1 MKLLVT
7 RPAAQAA
14 EWVGWLR
21 ERGVQAQALPLIG
34 IFAPPDV
41 APVHEAWAAL
51 TRRRLVV
58 FVSPNAAEQ
67 FFAQRPPGLAW
78 PASTLAGSPGPGT
91 SRVLRALGVPAACVV
106 EPAADAAQFDSESL
120 WQQLAPRDWHGASVL
135 IVRGESG
142 RDWLA
147 ETLREQGASID
158 FVTAYQRGAP
168 LPDDAERGLLR
179 EAVALPQ
186 AYAWLFSSSESI
198 AHLEALLPQ
207 TDWQAAHALATHPRI
222 AQRARDAGFGQ
233 VHECRP
239 SVEAVV
245 ACLQSIETRPAPTT

>member
-14 EWVGWLR
+14 EWVTWLR
-21 ERGVQAQALPLIG
+21 ERGVEAQALPLIG
-34 IFAPPDV
+34 IFAPPDA
-41 APVHEAWAAL
+41 APVREAWVAL
-51 TRRRLVV
+51 ASRRLVV

-67 FFAQRPPGLAW
+67 FFALRPVNVAW
-78 PASTLAGSPGPGT
+78 PPATLAGSPGPGT
-91 SRVLRALGVPAACVV
+91 SRVLRSLGVPAGDIV

-120 WQQLAPRDWHGASVL
+120 WRQLATRDWHGASVL

-147 ETLREQGASID
+147 ETLREHGASID

-168 LPDDAERGLLR
+168 SPNEAERRLLR
-179 EAVALPQ
+179 EAVAHPR
-186 AYAWLFSSSESI
+186 AHAWLFSSSESI
-198 AHLEALLPQ
+198 AHLEALAPL
-207 TDWQAAHALATHPRI
+207 TDWQAAQALATHPRI
-222 AQRARDAGFGQ
+222 ALRAREAGFGQ

-239 SVEAVV
+239 SVDAVV
-245 ACLQSIETRPAPTT
+245 ACLQSIGNRPAPTT

>member
-7 RPAAQAA
+7 RPATQAA

-21 ERGVQAQALPLIG
+21 ERGVEAQALPLIG
-34 IFAPPDV
+34 IFAPADA
-41 APVHEAWAAL
+41 APVREAWATLAAC
-51 TRRRLVV
+51 RLAV

-67 FFAQRPPGLAW
+67 FFALRPAQMNW
-78 PASTLAGSPGPGT
+78 PAGTLAGSPGPGT
-91 SRVLRALGVPAACVV
+91 SRVLRTLGVPAGCIV
-106 EPAADAAQFDSESL
+106 EPEADAAQFDSESL
-120 WQQLAPRDWHGASVL
+120 WRQLAPRDWQGARVL

-147 ETLREQGASID
+147 DTLRDRGATVD

-168 LPDDAERGLLR
+168 SPDVAERGVLR
-179 EAVALPQ
+179 EAMAHPR

-198 AHLEALLPQ
+198 THLEALVPHA
-207 TDWQAAHALATHPRI
+207 DWQAAQALATHPRI
-222 AQRARDAGFGQ
+222 AQRARDAGFGH
-233 VHECRP
+233 VYECRP

-245 ACLQSIETRPAPTT
+245 ACLQSFGNPPAPTT

>member
-21 ERGVQAQALPLIG
+21 ERGIEALPLPLIG
-34 IFAPPDV
+34 IFAPPDE
-41 APVHEAWAAL
+41 APVRQAWAAL
-51 TRRRLVV
+51 VSCRLVV

-67 FFAQRPPGLAW
+67 FFALRPAGTACPEG
-78 PASTLAGSPGPGT
+78 TLAGSPGPGT
-91 SRVLRALGVPAACVV
+91 SRVLRALGVPATRIV

-120 WQQLAPRDWHGASVL
+120 WRQLALRDWPGARVL

-147 ETLREQGASID
+147 DTLREHGAIID

-168 LPDDAERGLLR
+168 SLDEAERALLS
-179 EAVALPQ
+179 EAVAHPQ
-186 AYAWLFSSSESI
+186 AHAWLFSSSESV
-198 AHLEALLPQ
+198 AHLQALAPHAH
-207 TDWQAAHALATHPRI
+207 WHAARALATHPRI
-222 AQRARDAGFGQ
+222 AQRAREAGFGQ

-239 SVEAVV
+239 SVDAVV
-245 ACLQSIETRPAPTT
+245 ACLQSIGNPPTPTT

>member
-7 RPAAQAA
+7 RPAAQAV

-21 ERGVQAQALPLIG
+21 ERGVEAQPLPLIG
-34 IFAPPDV
+34 IFAPPDE

-51 TRRRLVV
+51 ATRRLVV

-67 FFAQRPPGLAW
+67 FFALRPACSAW
-78 PASTLAGSPGPGT
+78 PEETLAGSPGPGT
-91 SRVLRALGVPAACVV
+91 SRVLQALGVPASCIV

-120 WQQLAPRDWHGASVL
+120 WRELAPSDWHGTRVL

-147 ETLREQGASID
+147 DTLREHGAAID

-168 LPDDAERGLLR
+168 SLDEAERALLR
-179 EAVALPQ
+179 EAVAHPQ
-186 AYAWLFSSSESI
+186 TQAWLFSSSESI
-198 AHLEALLPQ
+198 AHLEALAPHA
-207 TDWQAAHALATHPRI
+207 DWQAAQALATHPRI
-222 AQRARDAGFGQ
+222 AQRAREAGFGQ

-239 SVEAVV
+239 SVDAVV
-245 ACLQSIETRPAPTT
+245 ACLQSIENPPAPTT

>member
-21 ERGVQAQALPLIG
+21 ERGVEAQALPLIG
-34 IFAPPDV
+34 IFAPPDA
-41 APVHEAWAAL
+41 APVREAWSTLAS
-51 TRRRLVV
+51 RRLVV

-67 FFAQRPPGLAW
+67 FFALRPAGIAW
-78 PASTLAGSPGPGT
+78 PQATLAGSPGPGT
-91 SRVLRALGVPAACVV
+91 SRVLRTLGVPAGCIV
-106 EPAADAAQFDSESL
+106 EPGEDAAQFDSESL
-120 WQQLAPRDWHGASVL
+120 WRQLAARDWHAARVL

-147 ETLREQGASID
+147 DTLREHGATVD

-168 LPDDAERGLLR
+168 SPDAAERGLLR
-179 EAVALPQ
+179 EAVAHPQ
-186 AYAWLFSSSESI
+186 AHAWLFSSSESI
-198 AHLEALLPQ
+198 THLEALVQ
-207 TDWQAAHALATHPRI
+207 HGDWQAAQALATHPRI
-222 AQRARDAGFGQ
+222 AQRAREAGFGQ

-245 ACLQSIETRPAPTT
+245 ACLQSIGNPPAPTT

>member
-21 ERGVQAQALPLIG
+21 ERGVEAQALPLIG
-34 IFAPPDV
+34 IFAPPDA
-41 APVHEAWAAL
+41 APVREAWAAL
-51 TRRRLVV
+51 AERQLVV

-67 FFAQRPPGLAW
+67 FFALRPAGIAW
-78 PASTLAGSPGPGT
+78 PESTMAGSPGPGT
-91 SRVLRALGVPAACVV
+91 SRALRALGVPAARIV

-147 ETLREQGASID
+147 DTLRDRGASID

-168 LPDDAERGLLR
+168 SPDDDERGLLR
-179 EAVALPQ
+179 EAAAQPQ
-186 AYAWLFSSSESI
+186 AHAWLFSSSESI
-198 AHLEALLPQ
+198 GHLEALMPQ
-207 TDWQAAHALATHPRI
+207 TDWHAAHALATHPRI
-222 AQRARDAGFGQ
+222 AQRAREAGFGQ

-239 SVEAVV
+239 SFEAVV

>member
-14 EWVGWLR
+14 EWVGWLC
-21 ERGVQAQALPLIG
+21 ERGVEALALPLIG
-34 IFAPPDV
+34 IFPPPDA
-41 APVHEAWAAL
+41 APVRQAWATLAA
-51 TRRRLVV
+51 RRLVV

-67 FFAQRPPGLAW
+67 FFALRPAGSAW
-78 PASTLAGSPGPGT
+78 AESTLAGSPGPGT
-91 SRVLRALGVPAACVV
+91 SRVLRALGVPAECIV
-106 EPAADAAQFDSESL
+106 EPADDAPQFDSEAL
-120 WQQLAPRDWHGASVL
+120 WRQLARHDWRGAGVL

-147 ETLREQGASID
+147 DTLREHGARID

-168 LPDDAERGLLR
+168 LPDEVERGLLR
-179 EAVALPQ
+179 QAVARPEDH
-186 AYAWLFSSSESI
+186 AWLFSSSESI
-198 AHLEALLPQ
+198 GHLEALVPH
-207 TDWQAAHALATHPRI
+207 TDWHAAHALATHPRI
-222 AQRARDAGFGQ
+222 AQRAREAGFGQ

-239 SVEAVV
+239 SVDAVV

>member
-14 EWVGWLR
+14 EWVAWLR

-34 IFAPPDV
+34 IFAPTDA
-41 APVHEAWAAL
+41 APVREAWATLAS
-51 TRRRLVV
+51 RRLVV

-67 FFAQRPPGLAW
+67 FFALRPAASRW
-78 PASTLAGSPGPGT
+78 PQATMAASPGPGT
-91 SRVLRALGVPAACVV
+91 SRVLRTLGVPAAGIV
-106 EPAADAAQFDSESL
+106 EPPADAAQFDSESL
-120 WQQLAPRDWHGASVL
+120 WRQLALHDWRGASVL

-147 ETLREQGASID
+147 DTLREHGAAVD

-168 LPDDAERGLLR
+168 SPDEAERALLR
-179 EAVALPQ
+179 EAMAQPQ
-186 AYAWLFSSSESI
+186 AHAWLFSSSESI
-198 AHLEALLPQ
+198 AHLEALVPHGH
-207 TDWQAAHALATHPRI
+207 WQAAQALATHPRI
-222 AQRARDAGFGQ
+222 AQRAREAGFGQ

-245 ACLQSIETRPAPTT
+245 ACLQSIANPPAPTT